1 MGKSNFQTQAE
12 ELFRYQVI
20 SQVLSKTAAGEVLS
34 KAVKIVADTEHI
46 CPNGKEQKVKK
57 RSIYR
62 WLKAFKEQG
71 LEGLL
76 TKPRRQIEDSMVLN
90 LSLLDFFIEQK
101 TTDPLVSIPELI
113 NRAKILG
120 YIQSEEA
127 VNRVTVWRA
136 LNRMGIDTSHRKSA
150 KRRDSRRFA
159 YPHRMDMVL
168 CDGKHFRAGVN
179 RLKRVV
185 LFFIDDCTRMVLHAV
200 VGTSETTK
208 LFLRGLYETI
218 QKYGFMKAVY
228 VDRGSG
234 FMSHDAI
241 DVLAKLGILFIHGSK
256 GYPQARGKI
265 ERFNRTASGQCIRYL
280 NGNPEVDADC
290 RSIEQRL
297 CHYVDNQ
304 YANAPH
310 ESLSG
315 RRPLH
320 CFQNDSRSLRFAESI
335 DHLRQAFVL
344 HITRRV
350 SFDNVVGFDGIKY
363 ETPTGYAGT
372 RITLYRN
379 VLDDCIRIVHHGR
392 LVRLLPVDL
401 HANARDKRAA
411 GHCDD
416 DATKPLPP
424 KSCSQI
430 AYERDFAPVVDPDGG
445 FTGNSHQLH
454 KEDQS

>member
-1 MGKSNFQTQAE
+1 MKKSDFQTQAE
-12 ELFRYQVI
+12 ALFRYQVI
-20 SQVLSKTAAGEVLS
+20 SQVLSKKAAGHVLS
-34 KAVKIVADTEHI
+34 KVVKIVADTQHI
-46 CPNGKEQKVKK
+46 CPDGKEQKVKK

-62 WLKAFKEQG
+62 WLKAFREQG
-71 LEGLL
+71 FEGLL
-76 TKPRRQIEDSMVLN
+76 TKPRRQIEDSTVLSR
-90 LSLLDFFIEQK
+90 SLLDFFIEQK

-113 NRAKILG
+113 NRGKILG
-120 YIQSEEA
+120 HIQPEDV

-136 LNRMGIDTSHRKSA
+136 LNRTGVDTSHRKSE
-150 KRRDSRRFA
+150 KRRDCRRFV

-168 CDGKHFRAGVN
+168 CDGKHFRAGIN
-179 RLKRVV
+179 RLKRVA
-185 LFFIDDCTRMVLHAV
+185 LFFIDDCTRMILHVV
-200 VGTSETTK
+200 VGTSETTR

-218 QKYGFMKAVY
+218 QKYGFMSAIY

-234 FMSHDAI
+234 FRSHDAI
-241 DVLAKLGILFIHGSK
+241 NVLAKLGILFIHGSK

-265 ERFNRTASGQCIRYL
+265 ERFNRTASGQCIRFF

-290 RSIEQRL
+290 RSLEQRL
-297 CHYVDNQ
+297 RYYVDNQ
-304 YANAPH
+304 YANTPH
-310 ESLSG
+310 ESLGG

-320 CFQNDSRSLRFAESI
+320 CFQSDIRSLRFAESI
-335 DHLRQAFVL
+335 DHLRQAFIL

-363 ETPTGYAGT
+363 ESPTGYAGA
-372 RITLYRN
+372 RITLHRN
-379 VLDDCIRIVHHGR
+379 VLDDSIRIVHHGR

-401 HANARDKRAA
+401 HSNARDKRAT

-416 DATKPLPP
+416 DEIKPLLP

-445 FTGNSHQLH
+445 FTGRPHQLY
-454 KEDQS
+454 KEDES